1 MLAGHLL
8 AAYGAAVSVGELARA
23 DGQCPSGRYGAYL
36 VEICALCVG
45 VYGACA
51 DVGARG
57 GCWLLVRLCVPL
69 CRVVVPVRCAV
80 CRLPG

>member
-23 DGQCPSGRYGAYL
+23 DGQCPSGRYSACL

-45 VYGACA
+45 VYGPCA

-57 GCWLLVRLCVPL
+57 DADCLFVCARRYVELA
-69 CRVVVPVRCAV
+69 PVRRAV